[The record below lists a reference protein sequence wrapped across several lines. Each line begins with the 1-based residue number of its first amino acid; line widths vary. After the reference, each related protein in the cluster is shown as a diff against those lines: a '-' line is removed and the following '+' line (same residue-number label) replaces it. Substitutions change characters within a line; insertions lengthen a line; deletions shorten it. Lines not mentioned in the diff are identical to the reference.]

1 MEKYKIL
8 VYIVGV
14 ILILVLFGFLFVR
27 DFSSYVFVS
36 DQKSLSD
43 NRNEYAFNNDNYE
56 KYSDDYLIV
65 QAEYIAPYINYILD
79 DNSNVIDVGKISSD
93 KLMFVL
99 NILLS
104 GASEDICYEKEFLN
118 EKFFDVFGRKNGNF
132 SVNSHYYNYSQDKIC
147 FDVLFLNGESKAKA
161 SNIFSKDDFIYVNV
175 RENEYRRWQIVYKKH
190 GDKIFLNKFILS

>member
-8 VYIVGV
+8 VYMVGV